1 MRISVVIPAFNES
14 LSISRCLGSLAK
26 QDTGYPFDVIVVDNN
41 SSDGT
46 ASVAASFP
54 FVRVVSEPKQ
64 GVTRAR
70 QAGLARA
77 QGEVVAQTDADT
89 DLPCDW
95 IERIG
100 RAFESDKTLVLVSG
114 PMSFSSGPPVAAAI
128 QCVLNWLVLAWW
140 LLTGRLAVANGCNF
154 AVRREALTEA
164 GGFPTD
170 LPEVGDSRILGRLR
184 RRGRVRL
191 LQENLVRT
199 SSRRFRDQGVLRV
212 YYFYLLEQI
221 ASVFELRPE
230 RIMSRPAVRRS
241 DTYGRARGRSRRMLL
256 GVPILPL
263 VAIAAGCTYLAINPS
278 SQAYGRI
285 VTHGPRTDNEVAL
298 TFDDGPNEPY
308 TSEILA
314 ILQHYGV
321 KATFFE
327 VGQNVEV
334 YPDATERL
342 VADGQVIG
350 NHAYDHSRLA
360 TAIDLRYRELDQAQ
374 AVFEAVAGVSPTLFR
389 PPAGIHTPW
398 QMRTVKGQ
406 NMIAVNWDAE
416 GMDWQSRAN
425 ADTITRRVLDEAQ
438 PGSIILLHDGD
449 ETKNGADRSATVEAL
464 PAIIDGLQQRGYTFV
479 TVPQMLNVPAY
490 QLPESPP
497 DSGGDQTNPG

>member
-14 LSISRCLGSLAK
+14 LSIGRCLTSLAE
-26 QDTGYPFDVIVVDNN
+26 QNSDYPFDVIVVDNN
-41 SSDGT
+41 SSDAT
-46 ASVAASFP
+46 AAVAASFP
-54 FVRVVSEPKQ
+54 FVRVVQEPRQ
-64 GVTRAR
+64 GVARAR
-70 QAGLARA
+70 QAGLAGA

-89 DLPCDW
+89 ELPSDW
-95 IERIG
+95 IQRIG
-100 RAFESDKTLVLVSG
+100 QAFDADNRLVLLSG
-114 PMSFSSGPPVAAAI
+114 PMSFSSGPFVAAAI

-140 LLTGRLAVANGCNF
+140 VLTGRLAVANGCNF
-154 AVRREALTEA
+154 AARREALTA
-164 GGFPTD
+164 VGGFPTD

-184 RRGRVRL
+184 RRGSVRL
-191 LQENLVRT
+191 LHRNLVRT

-230 RIMSRPAVRRS
+230 RIMSRPAVRRA
-241 DTYGRARGRSRRMLL
+241 DLQAQPRGRSHRLLL

-263 VAIAAGCTYLAINPS
+263 VAIAAGCTYLAISPT

-285 VTHGPRTDNEVAL
+285 ITHGSRSDNEVAL

-308 TSEILA
+308 TSEILG

-334 YPDATERL
+334 YPEATERL

-360 TAIDLRYRELDQAQ
+360 TAIDLRYRQLDQAQ

-416 GMDWQSRAN
+416 GLDWQNGAN
-425 ADTITRRVLDEAQ
+425 AETITRRVLDEAQ

-464 PAIIDGLQQRGYTFV
+464 PAIIEGLQQRGYTFV

-490 QLPESPP
+490 QSPDGSP
-497 DSGGDQTNPG
+497 DSDRDETGPG